1 MNWDPWFITQDS
13 KARTMSPV
21 FLSTVQDTSWDP
33 WPHRVRKRNAPWFQ
47 WTVLY
52 NVIGGKSSGKTL
64 SLNNTCQSLR
74 SHGVRGH
81 RGHTYSGIIN
91 TAHSELVV
99 NTLFQTGHLGIKS
112 GKKNPELM
120 KGGDF
125 FFSNKFSIS
134 VFIIVSIWLTSE
146 AVSDPCLKKAS
157 PFSLNLKI
165 SRWFYQITSYYVN
178 RITNCCCI
186 KRVVKVFTV

>member
-33 WPHRVRKRNAPWFQ
+33 WPHRVRKRNVPWFQ

-99 NTLFQTGHLGIKS
+99 NTLFQTGHLGIKP
-112 GKKNPELM
+112 GKKLM
-120 KGGDF
+120 KGVDERRRLF
-125 FFSNKFSIS
+125 FFQPNFLYQYLSLSLSGSHQWLLQIHVWRKPAHSLW
-134 VFIIVSIWLTSE
+134 IWR
-146 AVSDPCLKKAS
+146 S
-157 PFSLNLKI
+157 PDGFLRSLVIMLI
-165 SRWFYQITSYYVN
+165 E
-178 RITNCCCI
+178 
-186 KRVVKVFTV
+186 